1 MPASAVPAPS
11 DDFEAPAWGER
22 WVFDNPGADERDRVR
37 FADGLALRAK
47 GTSPADSSPLT
58 TWSMDCAF
66 EIEVEL
72 EVGDGATGGLLLYFN
87 DRMFYGMDWDGA
99 RMQSYA
105 GGIRTHWREPAEA
118 GDTIELR
125 LRNDRHIVTG
135 WHRRPGEPWT
145 RHGIRY
151 DTSGAHS
158 ATMNDLKSL
167 RPALFSAG
175 DGEVVFRSFRYRPL
189 VTTERS

>member
-1 MPASAVPAPS
+1 
-11 DDFEAPAWGER
+11 
-22 WVFDNPGADERDRVR
+22 
-37 FADGLALRAK
+37 
-47 GTSPADSSPLT
+47 
-58 TWSMDCAF
+58 
-66 EIEVEL
+66 
-72 EVGDGATGGLLLYFN
+72 
-87 DRMFYGMDWDGA
+87 
-99 RMQSYA
+99 MQSYA
-105 GGIRTHWREPAEA
+105 GGIRTHWREPAET

-175 DGEVVFRSFRYRPL
+175 DGEVVFRRFRYRPL